1 MEMNEMYLKTAF
13 CCMACDGSI
22 AKQEIESLKQ
32 YVSDNKNAFLG
43 VDIENTLNAYISEIN
58 SQGTQFL
65 AKYLKDVSSL
75 TMSENEQL
83 ALLKLAID
91 IIESDEQIE
100 YSEVAFFKKIRR
112 ELTISDESILAIMPD
127 KGDYL
132 LPDIIDDSPMEWLH
146 SSFENIKMI

>member
-22 AKQEIESLKQ
+22 AKQEVESLKQ

-43 VDIENTLNAYISEIN
+43 VDIENTLTAYISEIN

-65 AKYLKDVSSL
+65 AKYLKEISSL
-75 TMSENEQL
+75 TMSEDDQL
-83 ALLKLAID
+83 ALIKLAID
-91 IIESDEQIE
+91 IIESDERIE

>member
-22 AKQEIESLKQ
+22 AKQEVESLKQ

-43 VDIENTLNAYISEIN
+43 VDIENTLKAYISEIN

-65 AKYLKDVSSL
+65 AKYLKEVSSL
-75 TMSENEQL
+75 TMSEEDQL
-83 ALLKLAID
+83 SLIKLAID

-146 SSFENIKMI
+146 SSFESIKMI